1 MMRPETKKELSQI
14 IAEVEG
20 KLASLPTFT
29 WEKRSEHTRALDR
42 VVAELERDG
51 AKFGHVSDHTTVTL
65 AGIRSSSTMGAQYA
79 LRNWVA
85 AARRAMGGAS

>member
-1 MMRPETKKELSQI
+1 MRLQTKKDISELV
-14 IAEVEG
+14 AEVEG

-29 WEKRSEHTRALDR
+29 WETRSEHTRALDR

-65 AGIRSSSTMGAQYA
+65 AGIRSSSTMGAQFA
-79 LRNWVA
+79 LRNWVQ
-85 AARRAMGGAS
+85 AARQAMGGAS